1 MYENERRKVI
11 ETALKML
18 EYRLIVLSGGNV
30 SARLGDGTFLI
41 TPSAMAYETLEPEDI
56 VRIDAEGNV
65 VEGEH
70 RPSSD
75 YEAVLYIYR
84 HRPDVHA
91 VIHTHQPYAT
101 AVGLIGDKLPAC
113 LTTIIDTNHGD
124 VPVAPFTVSSD
135 VGMGETVIA
144 CGRDSNAVILGNHGV
159 IAMGECLE
167 EALET
172 AVYLEEG
179 AKTYLAAEAAGKV
192 RLLTRQQI
200 EEEDRDRGNYGQ
212 D

>member
-1 MYENERRKVI
+1 MYTKEREKVI

-18 EYRLIVLSGGNV
+18 EYRLVALTGGNV
-30 SARLGDGTFLI
+30 SMRLIDGTFLI

-56 VRIDAEGNV
+56 VRTDGTGNV
-65 VEGEH
+65 VEGRL

-75 YEAVLYIYR
+75 YEAILYIYR
-84 HRPDVHA
+84 HRPDIHA

-101 AVGLIGDKLPAC
+101 AVGLIEDRLPAC

-135 VGMGETVIA
+135 AGMGESVIT
-144 CGRDSNAVILGNHGV
+144 CGHDSNAVILGSHGV
-159 IAMGECLE
+159 IAMGDSLE
-167 EALET
+167 AALET

-179 AKTYLAAEAAGKV
+179 AKTYLSAKAAGNV
-192 RLLTRQQI
+192 RLLTQQQI
-200 EEEDRDRGNYGQ
+200 EAEDCDRGNYGQ
-212 D
+212 G